1 MQELIE
7 VAIDGQG
14 MRREPDRE
22 GERDADRVV
31 ERDRGREVQRDDA
44 AHGGRSGAVSSGRL
58 GGRSVTVNR
67 AESPLTWLRSRGL
80 IDARHYAAGER
91 LRAAYETASIAPSV
105 TMRWTPRVDGGGQ
118 DALDPT
124 SAQIAAKRRF
134 DAAIAAAGPG
144 LADILWRVVCAGEGL
159 PAAERALSWPARA
172 GRVVLTLALD
182 RLATHY
188 EGGDGGRSP
197 LRTDAVKGAACASI

>member
-1 MQELIE
+1 MQDLIK
-7 VAIDGQG
+7 VAIDGRG
-14 MRREPDRE
+14 MRRGPDRE
-22 GERDADRVV
+22 GEREADKVG
-31 ERDRGREVQRDDA
+31 EREVQREGVA
-44 AHGGRSGAVSSGRL
+44 R

-80 IDARHYAAGER
+80 IDARQFAAGER

-105 TMRWTPRVDGGGQ
+105 TMRWTPRVDGGGR
-118 DALDPT
+118 DGLDPT

-172 GRVVLTLALD
+172 GRLVLTFALD
-182 RLATHY
+182 RVADHY
-188 EGGDGGRSP
+188 G
-197 LRTDAVKGAACASI
+197 LH

>member
-31 ERDRGREVQRDDA
+31 EREVQSEGVAR
-44 AHGGRSGAVSSGRL
+44 

-105 TMRWTPRVDGGGQ
+105 TMRWTPRVDGGGR
-118 DALDPT
+118 DGLDPT

-182 RLATHY
+182 RLAMHYEGGHY
-188 EGGDGGRSP
+188 EGGDGGRGSP
-197 LRTDAVKGAACASI
+197 LRSDAVKGAACASN

>member
-31 ERDRGREVQRDDA
+31 EREMQREGVAR
-44 AHGGRSGAVSSGRL
+44 

-105 TMRWTPRVDGGGQ
+105 TMRWTPRVDGGGR
-118 DALDPT
+118 DGLDPT

-182 RLATHY
+182 RLAMHYEGGHY
-188 EGGDGGRSP
+188 EGGDGGRGSP

>member
-22 GERDADRVV
+22 GDRDADRVV
-31 ERDRGREVQRDDA
+31 EREVQREGVA
-44 AHGGRSGAVSSGRL
+44 R

-197 LRTDAVKGAACASI
+197 LRSDAVKGAACASI

>member
-1 MQELIE
+1 MQDLIE
-7 VAIDGQG
+7 VAIDGRG

-22 GERDADRVV
+22 GEREADRVV
-31 ERDRGREVQRDDA
+31 ERDLGREVQREGVA
-44 AHGGRSGAVSSGRL
+44 R

-80 IDARHYAAGER
+80 IDARQFAAGER

-124 SAQIAAKRRF
+124 VAQIAAKRRF

-144 LADILWRVVCAGEGL
+144 LADIAWRVVCAGEGL

-172 GRVVLTLALD
+172 GRLVLTLALD

-188 EGGDGGRSP
+188 EGGDVRGREGGGGSP
-197 LRTDAVKGAACASI
+197 LRGDAGKGAACASI

>member
-1 MQELIE
+1 MQDLIE
-7 VAIDGQG
+7 VAIDGRG
-14 MRREPDRE
+14 MRRDADRE
-22 GERDADRVV
+22 GDRVV
-31 ERDRGREVQRDDA
+31 ERDSGREVHRE
-44 AHGGRSGAVSSGRL
+44 GVTR

-80 IDARHYAAGER
+80 IDARQFAAGER
-91 LRAAYETASIAPSV
+91 LRAAYETASLAPSV
-105 TMRWTPRVDGGGQ
+105 TMRWTPRVDGGGH

-124 SAQIAAKRRF
+124 AAQIAAKRRF

-172 GRVVLTLALD
+172 GRLVLTLALD

-188 EGGDGGRSP
+188 EGGDVRGREGGGGSP
-197 LRTDAVKGAACASI
+197 LRGDAGKGAACASI

>member
-1 MQELIE
+1 MQDLIE
-7 VAIDGQG
+7 VAIDGRG
-14 MRREPDRE
+14 MQREPDRE
-22 GERDADRVV
+22 GEREADRVG
-31 ERDRGREVQRDDA
+31 EREVQRE
-44 AHGGRSGAVSSGRL
+44 GVTR

-80 IDARHYAAGER
+80 IDARQFAAGER

-124 SAQIAAKRRF
+124 SAQIAARRRF

>member
-22 GERDADRVV
+22 GEREGERDADRVG
-31 ERDRGREVQRDDA
+31 EREVQREGVA
-44 AHGGRSGAVSSGRL
+44 R

-105 TMRWTPRVDGGGQ
+105 TMRWTPRVDGGGR
-118 DALDPT
+118 DGLDPT

-182 RLATHY
+182 RLAMHYEGGHY
-188 EGGDGGRSP
+188 EGGDGGRGSP
-197 LRTDAVKGAACASI
+197 LRSDAVKGAACASI

>member
-1 MQELIE
+1 MQDLIE
-7 VAIDGQG
+7 VAIDGRG

-22 GERDADRVV
+22 GEREADRVG
-31 ERDRGREVQRDDA
+31 EREVQRE
-44 AHGGRSGAVSSGRL
+44 GVTR

-80 IDARHYAAGER
+80 IDARQFAAGER
-91 LRAAYETASIAPSV
+91 LRGAYETASIAPSV

-144 LADILWRVVCAGEGL
+144 LADIVWRVVCAGEGL

-172 GRVVLTLALD
+172 GRLVLTLALD
-182 RLATHY
+182 RLAAHY
-188 EGGDGGRSP
+188 EGGDVRGREGGGGSP
-197 LRTDAVKGAACASI
+197 LRSDAGKGAACASN

>member
-1 MQELIE
+1 MQDLIE
-7 VAIDGQG
+7 VAIDGRG
-14 MRREPDRE
+14 MQREPDRE
-22 GERDADRVV
+22 GEREADRVG
-31 ERDRGREVQRDDA
+31 EREVQREGVA
-44 AHGGRSGAVSSGRL
+44 R

-67 AESPLTWLRSRGL
+67 AESPLSWLRSRGL
-80 IDARHYAAGER
+80 IDARQFAAGER
-91 LRAAYETASIAPSV
+91 LRAACETASIAPSV

-124 SAQIAAKRRF
+124 VAQIAAKRRF

-172 GRVVLTLALD
+172 GRLVLTLALD

-188 EGGDGGRSP
+188 EGGHYEVGDGGRGSP
-197 LRTDAVKGAACASI
+197 LRGDAVKGAACASN

>member
-22 GERDADRVV
+22 GKREADRVG
-31 ERDRGREVQRDDA
+31 EREVQREGVA
-44 AHGGRSGAVSSGRL
+44 R
-58 GGRSVTVNR
+58 GGRSVT
-67 AESPLTWLRSRGL
+67 LRSRGL

-105 TMRWTPRVDGGGQ
+105 TMRWTPRVDGGRRDG
-118 DALDPT
+118 LDPT

>member
-31 ERDRGREVQRDDA
+31 EREVQSEGVAR
-44 AHGGRSGAVSSGRL
+44 

-144 LADILWRVVCAGEGL
+144 LADILWRVVCEGEGL

-182 RLATHY
+182 RLAMHYEGGHY

-197 LRTDAVKGAACASI
+197 LRSDAVKGAACASN

>member
-1 MQELIE
+1 MQDLIE
-7 VAIDGQG
+7 VAIDARG

-22 GERDADRVV
+22 ADRVV
-31 ERDRGREVQRDDA
+31 ERDSGREVQREGVA
-44 AHGGRSGAVSSGRL
+44 RS
-58 GGRSVTVNR
+58 GRSVTVNR

-80 IDARHYAAGER
+80 IDARQFAAGER
-91 LRAAYETASIAPSV
+91 LRAAYETGSIAPSV

-124 SAQIAAKRRF
+124 VAQIAAKRRF

-144 LADILWRVVCAGEGL
+144 LADIAWRVVCAGEGL

-172 GRVVLTLALD
+172 GRLVLTLALD
-182 RLATHY
+182 RLAAHY
-188 EGGDGGRSP
+188 EGGHYEVGDGGPGSP
-197 LRTDAVKGAACASI
+197 LRGDAGKGAACASI

>member
-1 MQELIE
+1 MQDLIE
-7 VAIDGQG
+7 VAIDGRG

-22 GERDADRVV
+22 GEREADRVG
-31 ERDRGREVQRDDA
+31 EREVQRE
-44 AHGGRSGAVSSGRL
+44 RVTR

-80 IDARHYAAGER
+80 IDARQFAAGER

-105 TMRWTPRVDGGGQ
+105 TMRWTPRVDGGGH

-124 SAQIAAKRRF
+124 AAQIAAKRRF

-172 GRVVLTLALD
+172 GRLVLTLALD
-182 RLATHY
+182 RLAAHY
-188 EGGDGGRSP
+188 EGGDVRGREGGGGSP
-197 LRTDAVKGAACASI
+197 LRSDAGKGAACASN

>member
-31 ERDRGREVQRDDA
+31 EREVQREGVA
-44 AHGGRSGAVSSGRL
+44 R

-80 IDARHYAAGER
+80 IDARQFAAGER

-124 SAQIAAKRRF
+124 VAQIAAKRGF
-134 DAAIAAAGPG
+134 DAAIAKAGPG

-172 GRVVLTLALD
+172 GRLVLTLALD

-188 EGGDGGRSP
+188 EGRGREAGGGSP
-197 LRTDAVKGAACASI
+197 LRSDAGKGAACASN

>member
-1 MQELIE
+1 MQDLIE
-7 VAIDGQG
+7 VAIDGRG
-14 MRREPDRE
+14 MRRDADRE
-22 GERDADRVV
+22 ADRVV
-31 ERDRGREVQRDDA
+31 ERDLGREVQRE
-44 AHGGRSGAVSSGRL
+44 GVTR

-80 IDARHYAAGER
+80 IDARQFAAGER

-124 SAQIAAKRRF
+124 VAQIAAKRRF

-172 GRVVLTLALD
+172 GRLVLTLALD
-182 RLATHY
+182 RLAAHY
-188 EGGDGGRSP
+188 EGGDVRGREGGAGSP
-197 LRTDAVKGAACASI
+197 LRSDAGKGAACASN

>member
-22 GERDADRVV
+22 GEREGERDADRVV
-31 ERDRGREVQRDDA
+31 EREVQREGVA
-44 AHGGRSGAVSSGRL
+44 R

-80 IDARHYAAGER
+80 IDARQFAAGER

-105 TMRWTPRVDGGGQ
+105 TMRWTPRVDGGGH

-124 SAQIAAKRRF
+124 VAQIAAKRRF

-144 LADILWRVVCAGEGL
+144 LADIAWRVVCAGEGL

-172 GRVVLTLALD
+172 GRLVLTLALD
-182 RLATHY
+182 RLAAHY
-188 EGGDGGRSP
+188 EGGDGGRGSP
-197 LRTDAVKGAACASI
+197 LRSDAGKGATCASI

>member
-31 ERDRGREVQRDDA
+31 EREVQGEGVAR
-44 AHGGRSGAVSSGRL
+44 

-105 TMRWTPRVDGGGQ
+105 TMRWTPRVDGGGR
-118 DALDPT
+118 DGLDPT

-188 EGGDGGRSP
+188 EGGDGGRGSP

>member
-31 ERDRGREVQRDDA
+31 EREVQREGVA
-44 AHGGRSGAVSSGRL
+44 R

-80 IDARHYAAGER
+80 IDARQFAAGER

-124 SAQIAAKRRF
+124 VAQIAAKRRF

-172 GRVVLTLALD
+172 GRLVLTLALD

-188 EGGDGGRSP
+188 EGGDVGGREGGGGSP
-197 LRTDAVKGAACASI
+197 LRGDAGKGAACASI